1 MLTLVA
7 VVTLVQDLSLLTY
20 GHVLPVAVYLAA
32 ALRIASYTCA
42 AFLTQHER
50 KHDVITS
57 GVQFTFWII
66 LLLCDVIPFYTYI
79 MKEVYHTDLLKFVML
94 CVTFGGEAVQVVLFS
109 FSEAPDY
116 IKRSGY
122 NSFEKHPCP
131 EMTASFPNQMLFSW
145 MTRYVYRGWRKDLEE
160 TDLFVLNPRDSSKML
175 VPPFEHQWE
184 REKHTFKQS
193 QLAKAEKDSYINLE
207 ETSIHIPAPSTSGK
221 QNGLTETTSLVSD
234 TAHSMFMPANSK
246 AARADTIY
254 GTGTEPGAVDSV

>member
-1 MLTLVA
+1 MITESGFEEFCGGPFWNSTLLAESSWPQLTDCFINTVLVWTPCLFLWLPLPVYLYGLHKRGDVTPLPVTCLNSAKTFFSAMLTLVA

-145 MTRYVYRGWRKDLEE
+145 MTRQHSCCTESERK
-160 TDLFVLNPRDSSKML
+160 
-175 VPPFEHQWE
+175 
-184 REKHTFKQS
+184 S
-193 QLAKAEKDSYINLE
+193 QK
-207 ETSIHIPAPSTSGK
+207 
-221 QNGLTETTSLVSD
+221 
-234 TAHSMFMPANSK
+234 
-246 AARADTIY
+246 
-254 GTGTEPGAVDSV
+254 